1 MTMVAAPSLTYR
13 TLRVL
18 AAIAEQPGAS
28 NRAIADAA
36 GISDEGQIS
45 RLLRRLESR
54 GWVQN
59 TGEGHTKGMPN
70 AWSLTPAGAL
80 LLSRQGVAR
89 ANRLK

>member
-1 MTMVAAPSLTYR
+1 MVAAPSLTYR

-18 AAIAEQPGAS
+18 TVIAERPGAS

-54 GWVQN
+54 GWVKN
-59 TGEGHTKGMPN
+59 SGEGHTKGKPN

-80 LLSRQGVAR
+80 LLSR
-89 ANRLK
+89 